1 MKGYSLTG
9 DFFSTHR
16 VSVPPA
22 LRSGLARLDSQTR
35 WDILYLN
42 AIFNYEMLYKLRLRP
57 G

>member
-22 LRSGLARLDSQTR
+22 LRSGLARLDFQTR